1 MAWHAPSRR
10 SFLRQSGAAF
20 GGLGATYLTATSV
33 SRDADLVVW
42 NANVHTVD
50 SGIPHAQAFAVKD
63 GRFVAIGTNDEAK
76 TWTGKRTETIDARRM
91 TIVPGFI
98 DCHNHSPGE
107 MLLYEVV
114 VGNPYEVEFVSIASI
129 IEKLRAKAQQ
139 MQPGLWVEGVLYDD
153 TKVKDKRQLNIRDL
167 DRVSTEHP
175 VSVTHRGGHTTF
187 YNRKAFE
194 LAGVNKNTRDPYG
207 GTFDR
212 DGGGELT
219 GRVSDNARD
228 VFEKVGKRTQLTP
241 SQQAQRYRD
250 GQGYM
255 SKQFVRYGLTS
266 VHHEEGSLAGLQQMR
281 KRGELLHRVSY
292 EPGRE
297 IDDLIK
303 AGIETG
309 FGDEWIR
316 MGATAEFAI
325 DGSFSE
331 RTMALSIPYPGVTPP
346 YQGNIT
352 IGQDELNAWVERVHR
367 GGIQVNCH
375 ANGDVAIGMFLTA
388 IERAQKLFPRADARP
403 KITHCTLVNDDLIR
417 RMKAVDAVPALFT
430 TYAYYNSDKF
440 HYYGEPL
447 MQHCMAFRSLL
458 DAGIHAAAGSDFPPG
473 PFDPRMAIQGMVTR
487 TGWNE
492 ETWGANQR
500 IGVAEALAVNTI
512 NGAYNSH
519 EEAVKGSISLG
530 KYADF
535 VMLSDDIFTVD
546 ESKIKEV
553 QIVRTVVGGKT
564 VYQA

>member
-1 MAWHAPSRR
+1 MAWSGPSRR
-10 SFLRQSGAAF
+10 SFLRQSGAVLA
-20 GGLGATYLTATSV
+20 GLGATHLAATSA
-33 SRDADLVVW
+33 SRDADFVIL
-42 NANVHTVD
+42 NANVHTMD
-50 SGIPHAQAFAVKD
+50 SQMPSAEAFAVKD
-63 GRFVAIGTNDEAK
+63 GRFVAIGTNDEARA
-76 TWTGKRTETIDARRM
+76 WSGKRTQTIDARHM
-91 TIVPGFI
+91 TVVPGLI
-98 DCHNHSPGE
+98 DCHNHAPGE

-114 VGNPYEVEFVSIASI
+114 VGNPFEVEFVSIASI

-139 MQPGLWVEGVLYDD
+139 TPPGFWVEGQLYDD
-153 TKVKDKRQLNIRDL
+153 TKVKDKRQLNIHDL
-167 DRVSTEHP
+167 DQVSTEHP

-194 LAGVNKNTRDPYG
+194 LAGVTKDTRDPFG

-212 DGGGELT
+212 DTAGELT

-228 VFEKVGKRTQLTP
+228 VFEKVGKRTELTP
-241 SQQAQRYRD
+241 SQQEQRYRD
-250 GQGYM
+250 GQAYM

-266 VHHEEGSLAGLQQMR
+266 VHHEEGSLAGLQEIR

-297 IDDLIK
+297 IDDLIG
-303 AGIETG
+303 AGVETG

-316 MGATAEFAI
+316 IGATAEFAI

-331 RTMALSIPYPGVTPP
+331 RTMALSTSYPGVTPP
-346 YQGNIT
+346 YRGNIT
-352 IGQDELNAWVERVHR
+352 IGQNDLNAWVERVHR
-367 GGIQVNCH
+367 AGIQVNCH
-375 ANGDVAIGMFLTA
+375 ANGDVALEMFLTA
-388 IERAQKLFPRADARP
+388 IERAQTVFPRADARP

-417 RMKAVDAVPALFT
+417 RMKAVGAAPALFT

-440 HYYGEPL
+440 HFYGEPL

-487 TGWNE
+487 TGWNG

-500 IGVAEALAVNTI
+500 ITVAEAVAVNTI

-519 EEAVKGSISLG
+519 EEGVKGSISLG

-535 VMLSDDIFTVD
+535 VVLSDDIFRMH
-546 ESKIKEV
+546 ESKIKDV

>member
-1 MAWHAPSRR
+1 MACYALSRR
-10 SFLRQSGAAF
+10 SFLRQSGAVF
-20 GGLGATYLTATSV
+20 GGFCATYLTATSV

-50 SGIPHAQAFAVKD
+50 SGMPDAQAFAVKD
-63 GRFVAIGTNDEAK
+63 GRFVAIGTSEEAK
-76 TWTGKRTETIDARRM
+76 AWSGKRTEIIDARRM

-139 MQPGLWVEGVLYDD
+139 SQPGFWVEGVLYDD
-153 TKVKDKRQLNIRDL
+153 TKVKDKRQLSIHDL
-167 DRVSTEHP
+167 DQVSTEHP

-187 YNRKAFE
+187 YNSKAFE
-194 LAGVNKNTRDPYG
+194 LAGVNKNTRDPFG

-212 DGGGELT
+212 DGSGELT

-241 SQQAQRYRD
+241 SRQVQRYRD
-250 GQGYM
+250 GQAYM

-266 VHHEEGSLAGLQQMR
+266 VHHEEGSLEGLQQIR

-297 IDDLIK
+297 IDDLISV
-303 AGIETG
+303 GIETG

-331 RTMALSIPYPGVTPP
+331 RTMALSIPYPGVNPP
-346 YQGNIT
+346 YRGNIT
-352 IGQDELNAWVERVHR
+352 IGQEEVNAWVERVHR

-403 KITHCTLVNDDLIR
+403 KVTHCTLVNDDLIR
-417 RMKAVDAVPALFT
+417 RIKAVDAVPALFT

-447 MQHCMAFRSLL
+447 MKHCMAFRSLL
-458 DAGIHAAAGSDFPPG
+458 DAGIRAAAGSDFPPG

-487 TGWNE
+487 TGWNG

-500 IGVAEALAVNTI
+500 ISVAEALAVNTI

-546 ESKIKEV
+546 ESKIKDV

>member
-98 DCHNHSPGE
+98 DCHNLSPGE

-194 LAGVNKNTRDPYG
+194 LAGVTKNTRDPFG

>member
-1 MAWHAPSRR
+1 V
-10 SFLRQSGAAF
+10 F
-20 GGLGATYLTATSV
+20 GGFCATYLTATSV

-50 SGIPHAQAFAVKD
+50 FGMPHAQAFAVKD
-63 GRFVAIGTNDEAK
+63 GRFVAIGTSEEAK
-76 TWTGKRTETIDARRM
+76 AWSGKRTETIDARRM

-139 MQPGLWVEGVLYDD
+139 SQPGFWVEGVLYDD
-153 TKVKDKRQLNIRDL
+153 TKVKDKRQLSIHDL
-167 DRVSTEHP
+167 DQVSTEHP

-187 YNRKAFE
+187 YNSKAFE
-194 LAGVNKNTRDPYG
+194 LAGVNKNTRDPFG

-212 DGGGELT
+212 DGSGELT

-228 VFEKVGKRTQLTP
+228 VFEKVGKRTKLTP
-241 SQQAQRYRD
+241 SRQVQRYRD
-250 GQGYM
+250 GQAYM

-266 VHHEEGSLAGLQQMR
+266 VHHEEGSLEGLQQIR

-297 IDDLIK
+297 IDDLISV
-303 AGIETG
+303 GIETG

-352 IGQDELNAWVERVHR
+352 IGQEEVNAWVERVHR

-388 IERAQKLFPRADARP
+388 IERAQKIFPRADARP
-403 KITHCTLVNDDLIR
+403 KVTHCTLVNDDLIR

-447 MQHCMAFRSLL
+447 MKHCMAFRSLL

-473 PFDPRMAIQGMVTR
+473 PFDPLMAIQGMVTR
-487 TGWNE
+487 TGWNG

-500 IGVAEALAVNTI
+500 ISVAEALAVNTI

-546 ESKIKEV
+546 ESKIKDV
-553 QIVRTVVGGKT
+553 QIVLTVVGGKT